1 MNEKVNAY
9 FKGMVHDGKWTVD
22 YTIGQRKA
30 YFTWKHSFGFAPE
43 VSSNELECD
52 DLPWD
57 NDMADFIQA
66 LRESG
71 AEALAVTDRSS
82 GLMHSIHIL
91 ISLGCIME
99 GICTVTRTD
108 NRFGETETEEVEG
121 IRFRLH

>member
-22 YTIGQRKA
+22 YTTGQRKA
-30 YFTWKHSFGFAPE
+30 YFTCCHSFGHSPDF
-43 VSSNELECD
+43 SSGELECN

-57 NDMADFIQA
+57 NEMADFVRT

-71 AEALAVTDRSS
+71 AETLAVTDHSS
-82 GLMHSIHIL
+82 GLMSGIHIL
-91 ISLGCIME
+91 ISLGCTME
-99 GICTVTRTD
+99 GICMVTRTD
-108 NRFGETETEEVEG
+108 NRFGGTETEEVEG